1 MTSSTGVR
9 PLRIAQIAPLWTSV
23 PPRTYGGAELMVH
36 WLTEELV
43 RRGHQVTLF
52 ASGDSVTAATLHPVC
67 ERNLVAAMERGEAF
81 TYEPY
86 AAAAI
91 AEALLRDDDFDVV
104 HCHLGASTI
113 PLSVLSR
120 TPVVHTLHTDL
131 EAIDELWALRRYP
144 QVPIA
149 AISHSQVSSLSADRS
164 SNIRVIHHGCDFDT
178 YEASSEPGEY
188 LAFLGRMG
196 PHKNPV
202 GAIAIARACGM
213 PIRLAGSPQ
222 DASEQ
227 RYFEAEVE
235 PLLDGKEI
243 VWLGDV
249 DHRAKIELL
258 GKAAALVFPIE
269 WDEPFGLVMIEAMA
283 CGTPVLAHRRGSV
296 PEVVDHGKTGFYAE
310 TSGLLRTLVGRAQAL
325 DRAAVRDH
333 AHHRFNHLRMVDEYL
348 DLYRAL
354 AGGTQQW
361 NAS

>member
-131 EAIDELWALRRYP
+131 EAIDELWALRA
-144 QVPIA
+144 VPPG
-149 AISHSQVSSLSADRS
+149 ADR
-164 SNIRVIHHGCDFDT
+164 RHQ
-178 YEASSEPGEY
+178 P
-188 LAFLGRMG
+188 
-196 PHKNPV
+196 
-202 GAIAIARACGM
+202 
-213 PIRLAGSPQ
+213 LAG
-222 DASEQ
+222 
-227 RYFEAEVE
+227 VE
-235 PLLDGKEI
+235 PLGRQ
-243 VWLGDV
+243 VQQHPGDSP
-249 DHRAKIELL
+249 RLRL
-258 GKAAALVFPIE
+258 RYLR
-269 WDEPFGLVMIEAMA
+269 GLVGARRVPRLPRTN
-283 CGTPVLAHRRGSV
+283 GTA
-296 PEVVDHGKTGFYAE
+296 
-310 TSGLLRTLVGRAQAL
+310 
-325 DRAAVRDH
+325 
-333 AHHRFNHLRMVDEYL
+333 
-348 DLYRAL
+348 
-354 AGGTQQW
+354 
-361 NAS
+361 